1 MAKEQTV
8 KTQVALMKKDI
19 EYIRRSL
26 DDLNGTVKDVK
37 KNTEMNFV
45 TKAEFTPVRQIV
57 YGMVG
62 LLLTAVVGALIS
74 LVVRL

>member
-1 MAKEQTV
+1 MAKEETV

-19 EYIRRSL
+19 EYIKKSV
-26 DDLNGTVKDVK
+26 DDLSGGVKDVK
-37 KNTEMNFV
+37 KNTETNFV
-45 TKAEFTPVRQIV
+45 TRAEFTPVRQIV

-74 LVVRL
+74 LVLR